1 MENPSNIFEPL
12 GGTPPKAVQN
22 QQSFFHDFPNIHKH
36 YKTREMSPVFIFQVI
51 DLQPSLYTIGFLDSG
66 TKPPELK
73 NLGHLDSR
81 FQASK
86 WKVQFDGPTN

>member
-1 MENPSNIFEPL
+1 
-12 GGTPPKAVQN
+12 
-22 QQSFFHDFPNIHKH
+22 
-36 YKTREMSPVFIFQVI
+36 MSPVFIFQVI

-81 FQASK
+81 FLASK